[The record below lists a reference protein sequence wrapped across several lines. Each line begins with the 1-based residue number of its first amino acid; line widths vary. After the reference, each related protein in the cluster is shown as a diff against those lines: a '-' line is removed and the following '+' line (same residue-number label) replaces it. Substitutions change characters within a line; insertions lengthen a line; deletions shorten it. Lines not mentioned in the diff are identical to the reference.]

1 VKIMGVEVS
10 SHAAET
16 SPATIPVPAPTAWP
30 IVLAF
35 GMFLLFAGL
44 ATSAAVSVLGAVAA
58 VAGLIG
64 WCRDVLP
71 RSAHVSVT
79 CEPAPLPVATD
90 RPKVAQF
97 QLGREAGRA
106 WLPVETYPVSAGV
119 KGGLAGGL
127 VMAALA
133 VVYGALSGHGIW
145 YPVNLLAAG
154 LFPAAVT
161 ATTAE
166 LGHFYAGPFLVAC
179 VIHLMA
185 SLLVGLLYGAMLPM
199 LPRRPILLAG
209 IVAPVLWSGL
219 LHSAVAII
227 NPVFNQRVDWSW
239 FVLSQVGFGIVAGIV
254 VSRQQRVRT
263 WQGAPFAIRAGIE
276 GSGLERDPAGERR
289 DR

>member
-1 VKIMGVEVS
+1 MALDMS
-10 SHAAET
+10 SRAAET
-16 SPATIPVPAPTAWP
+16 SPATIAVPAPTAWP
-30 IVLAF
+30 IVLSF
-35 GMFLLFAGL
+35 GVALIFAGI
-44 ATSAAVSVLGAVAA
+44 ATSAAVSVVGALAA
-58 VAGLIG
+58 VAGLVG

-71 RSAHVSVT
+71 RAAHASVI
-79 CEPAPLPVATD
+79 CEPAPPSVATD
-90 RPKVAQF
+90 RPTVAQF
-97 QLGREAGRA
+97 QVGRKAGRA

-133 VVYGALSGHGIW
+133 VLYGALSGHGIW

-185 SLLVGLLYGAMLPM
+185 SLLVGLLYGAILPM

-209 IVAPVLWSGL
+209 IAAPALWSGL

-239 FVLSQVGFGIVAGIV
+239 FVLSQVGFGIVAGFV
-254 VSRQQRVRT
+254 VSRQERVRT
-263 WQGAPFAIRAGIE
+263 WQGLPFAIRAGIE
-276 GSGLERDPAGERR
+276 GSGLQRGSAPERSER
-289 DR
+289 

>member
-1 VKIMGVEVS
+1 MALDVS
-10 SHAAET
+10 SRAAET
-16 SPATIPVPAPTAWP
+16 SPATIAVPAPTAWP
-30 IVLAF
+30 LVVSF
-35 GMFLLFAGL
+35 GVALLFAGI
-44 ATSAAVSVLGAVAA
+44 ATSAAISVVGALAA
-58 VAGLIG
+58 VAGLVG

-71 RSAHVSVT
+71 RSAHASVI
-79 CEPAPLPVATD
+79 CEPTPPSVATD
-90 RPKVAQF
+90 RPRVAHVQV
-97 QLGREAGRA
+97 GREPGRA

-127 VMAALA
+127 AMAALA
-133 VVYGALSGHGIW
+133 VLYGALSGHGIW

-161 ATTAE
+161 ATTAQ

-209 IVAPVLWSGL
+209 IAAPLLWSGL
-219 LHSAVAII
+219 LHSAIAII

-239 FVLSQVGFGIVAGIV
+239 FVLSQLGFGLVAGFV
-254 VSRQQRVRT
+254 VSRQERVRT
-263 WQGAPFAIRAGIE
+263 WQGLPFALRAGIE
-276 GSGLERDPAGERR
+276 GSGLQRESEGERSKG
-289 DR
+289 